1 MRNKKM
7 PRVSRN
13 LAPKFRAPMHKVTQ
27 VFKDKT
33 KYSRNIKHRTKYDKV
48 LKTKQKAFVL

>member
-1 MRNKKM
+1 M